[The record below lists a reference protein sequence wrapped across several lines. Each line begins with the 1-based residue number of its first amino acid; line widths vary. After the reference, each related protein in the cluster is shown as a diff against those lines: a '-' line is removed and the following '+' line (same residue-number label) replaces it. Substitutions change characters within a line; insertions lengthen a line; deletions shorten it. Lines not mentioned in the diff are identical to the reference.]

1 MATYFVEINAKF
13 LVKLEYDGSA
23 CGAEHYFLDGY
34 KACWG
39 ANAYDEKTMK
49 TDCFRGALLTSEIVS
64 LKELDTILKRV
75 DRAQEEVGEYDKGLK
90 LLEDELAKI
99 QAQYDE
105 VKDRHLHMSHKA
117 AEARKALEGF
127 EKEAAAQPRFKA

>member
-105 VKDRHLHMSHKA
+105 VKRKLLNVT
-117 AEARKALEGF
+117 ETYNEERKALEGF
-127 EKEAAAQPRFKA
+127 EKEAAVQPHFKA

>member
-75 DRAQEEVGEYDKGLK
+75 ETAEGRVNECKKGMK
-90 LLEDELAKI
+90 KLEDELAKI

-105 VKDRHLHMSHKA
+105 VKCKLLKVT
-117 AEARKALEGF
+117 ETYNEERKALEGF